1 MAAGH
6 SPLDRRL
13 CARSIQSFA
22 AFGYIHS
29 AVVVAV
35 VLVDMVQVPVHHIID
50 VIAVRHGLMTA
61 AGTVLMPGCVT
72 CTFVTA
78 GASVR
83 ILRTHCNHVFGHC
96 AAFLVMQMSV
106 V

>member
-1 MAAGH
+1 
-6 SPLDRRL
+6 
-13 CARSIQSFA
+13 
-22 AFGYIHS
+22 
-29 AVVVAV
+29 VVVAV
-35 VLVDMVQVPVHHIID
+35 VLVDMVQVPIDHIIG

-83 ILRTHCNHVFGHC
+83 ILSTHCNHVFGHC
-96 AAFLVMQMSV
+96 AALLVMQMSV